1 MHMDMEAKAS
11 FSAMKKG
18 IIVLC
23 AGGNDDPSLGTIDS
37 AIPWVITVSAGRKAL
52 PLYCCDHA
60 CPHVSG
66 LAALLKSAH
75 PEWSLAAIKSAIM
88 TTANPFVNTRNPIR
102 DHDKTFESASPLA
115 MGTYRF
121 HRSKSS
127 T

>member
-1 MHMDMEAKAS
+1 MGDN
-11 FSAMKKG
+11 
-18 IIVLC
+18 C
-23 AGGNDDPSLGTIDS
+23 
-37 AIPWVITVSAGRKAL
+37 RKAL